1 MSLSDTPAAALSPAQ
16 LKASLWADAD
26 RRVYALVRGRC
37 IAGLAERL
45 EQAQGDAELEDFD
58 CLRPGALSAAE
69 RAAAP
74 WLVQLR
80 RDSALTDWLLFAADR
95 DHGAGTGSID
105 GGWGLVVRSALPFL
119 AMRAH
124 ARELGRARLP
134 DGAEIA
140 LEWMDPEVLQ
150 ALLASAAPDQLDRV
164 FAGIDEMIVAG
175 AAQWRHASAA
185 LGQLQWQQSAVQGD
199 SP

>member
-1 MSLSDTPAAALSPAQ
+1 MTRSDSPAATLSPAQ
-16 LKASLWADAD
+16 LKAALWSDAD
-26 RRVYALVRGRC
+26 QRVYALVRGRC
-37 IAGLAERL
+37 IADLPARL
-45 EQAQGDAELEDFD
+45 EQAQAGDELDDFD

-74 WLVQLR
+74 WLVQLK

-95 DHGAGTGSID
+95 DHGAAAGRE
-105 GGWGLVVRSALPFL
+105 GGWGLIARSALPFL
-119 AMRAH
+119 ALRAH

-134 DGAEIA
+134 DGREIA

-150 ALLASAAPDQLDRV
+150 ALLASAAPDQLDRA
-164 FAGIDEMIVAG
+164 FAGVDEFIVAG

-185 LGQLQWQQSAVQGD
+185 LGQLQWRASVVQSD